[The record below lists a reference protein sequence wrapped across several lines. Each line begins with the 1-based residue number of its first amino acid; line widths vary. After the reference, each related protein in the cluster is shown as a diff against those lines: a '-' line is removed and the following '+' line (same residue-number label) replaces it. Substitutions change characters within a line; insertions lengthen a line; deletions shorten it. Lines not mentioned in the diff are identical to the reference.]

1 MTIKLQAITLQGFRA
16 YLAQQ
21 AFDLRPGKS
30 LAVFAPN
37 AKGKSSLVD
46 AIEVFFSETGSIV
59 RLGAKKSDTKAG
71 PEALEHVLAEK
82 KKIAP
87 SIQLVFRDPPA
98 AEYGEER
105 QVKRPPAARPKI
117 ATDIWNGCKHDFVVR
132 GHELRAFVET
142 QTPEERY
149 AEVSKW
155 FGLTPLVTSQKNL
168 RTLRKKVT
176 EMAGDDK
183 VLVARAT
190 DISKATGGAVTSL
203 AEADLIQWINGVL
216 LAALD
221 KTITLGSLKSD
232 DPGYLSIKEQ
242 KSIEDD
248 ALGLTGL
255 DQLLAALRA
264 VAEEKDGT
272 VVGRARDFATK
283 VAALKSARDSEA
295 KEKVAAEKSVF
306 VRVWEEAQSV
316 LTKGTLELEQCPVC
330 DTPFDETTHGSR
342 SAVSA
347 AVGENLT
354 LLAAY
359 NESVATLR
367 KAQTA
372 AQQTH
377 VQLKAATKSLEG
389 LLKAGKYDAELAGL
403 QSYFIAVEDWKPADA
418 QPDDA
423 PALPLLKGLI
433 EKVSASAKAIRE
445 RQGEA
450 TFAGAVVR
458 INELRRIANSIRQAK
473 LEREELRKISE
484 ALESTAQR
492 IDKDIADH
500 VASLLHGLRDEI
512 NCVYAKI
519 QGSSGAAVKVGLEP
533 PDPEAKGKLK
543 LGLVIDFADNRKGV
557 NPAGYLSDSQ
567 VHTIALS
574 LRLAAIKLFNP
585 SFPFV
590 VLDDIVTSY
599 DADHRKALA
608 AVMAEK
614 FAGFQFILVTHDERF
629 FRYLKDHMPAGEW
642 QFRQITEIEKDFGPR
657 YMDHRIA
664 DEVIDTKLS
673 KGEHAANEIRQVEEE
688 WLLGK
693 AREFGVSLRIRDI
706 DKPYAYDRGEVAT
719 GIASF
724 LKGLKIETPVL
735 PGFNNPLWISLQ
747 AGEVENFGS
756 HFQDNPN
763 ASGSVGDEQKRWA
776 EFKQFRDLF
785 KCKCGS
791 VRFKRP
797 KVGVTKPLCHK
808 CETPLAFQDRN
819 EAAAADKTA

>member
-1 MTIKLQAITLQGFRA
+1 MTVRLQAIALQGFRA
-16 YLAQQ
+16 YLAPQE
-21 AFDLRPGKS
+21 FDLRPGKS

-46 AIEVFFSETGSIV
+46 AIEVYFSETGSV
-59 RLGAKKSDTKAG
+59 SRLGAKKSDTKSG

-82 KKIAP
+82 KKIVP
-87 SIQLVFRDPPA
+87 SIQLVFRNPPA
-98 AEYGEER
+98 VEYGGER
-105 QVKRPPAARPKI
+105 LVKRPPAARSKI
-117 ATDIWNGCKHDFVVR
+117 ATDILNGCKHDFVVR

-149 AEVSKW
+149 TEVSKW

-168 RTLRKKVT
+168 RTVRKKVT
-176 EMAGDDK
+176 EMAGDGQ
-183 VLVARAT
+183 VLVARAA

-203 AEADLIQWINGVL
+203 EEADIIKWINAVL
-216 LAALD
+216 LAMLD
-221 KTITLGSLKSD
+221 KTITLGSLKTD
-232 DPGYLSIKEQ
+232 DLGYLSIKEQ
-242 KSIEDD
+242 KRIEDD

-255 DQLLAALRA
+255 EQLLTALRA
-264 VAEEKDGT
+264 VAEETDGT
-272 VVGRARDFATK
+272 VVGRARDFSTALT
-283 VAALKSARDSEA
+283 ALKSARDSEA

-306 VRVWEEAQSV
+306 ASVWDEAQRV
-316 LTKGTLELEQCPVC
+316 LSNSTLELEQCPVC
-330 DTPFDETTHGSR
+330 DTPFDKTAHGSR
-342 SAVSA
+342 AVVSA
-347 AVGENLT
+347 FVGANLT

-359 NESVATLR
+359 KEAVATLR

-372 AQQTH
+372 AEQAH
-377 VQLKAATKSLEG
+377 VQLKAAIKSLVG
-389 LLKAGKYDAELAGL
+389 LLKAGKYETELAGL
-403 QSYFIAVEDWKPADA
+403 ESYFVAVEAWKPADA
-418 QPDDA
+418 PVDDTS
-423 PALPLLKGLI
+423 ALPLLRGLRD
-433 EKVSASAKAIRE
+433 KASASAKAIRE

-450 TFAGAVVR
+450 TFAGAVVK
-458 INELRRIANSIRQAK
+458 INELRRIADSIREAK

-484 ALESTAQR
+484 ALEGTAQR
-492 IDKDIADH
+492 IDKDIAGH
-500 VASLLHGLRDEI
+500 VASLLDGLRDEI
-512 NCVYAKI
+512 NRLYAKI
-519 QGSSGAAVKVGLEP
+519 QGGAAVKVGLEP

-590 VLDDIVTSY
+590 VLDDVVTSY
-599 DADHRKALA
+599 DSDHRKALA
-608 AVMAEK
+608 AVIAEE

-629 FRYLKDHMPAGEW
+629 FRYLKEHMLAGEW
-642 QFRQITEIEKDFGPR
+642 LFRQITEVEKDFGPR
-657 YMDHRIA
+657 YMDHKVA

-673 KGEHAANEIRQVEEE
+673 KGEHAANEIRQAEEE

-693 AREFGVSLRIRDI
+693 AREFGISLRIRDV

-724 LKGLKIETPVL
+724 LKGLKIDTPVL
-735 PGFNNPLWISLQ
+735 PGFSNPFWMSLQ

-763 ASGSVGDEQKRWA
+763 ASGSAGDEQKRWT
-776 EFKQFRDLF
+776 EFKQFRELF
-785 KCKCGS
+785 RCKCGS
-791 VRFKRP
+791 ARFKRP

-808 CETPLAFQDRN
+808 CETPFAFQ
-819 EAAAADKTA
+819 EYSGATDKTA